1 MVRERSIRFD
11 KAGEEFYNLIS
22 ALHKSLRNSDVQAG
36 VYWLAR
42 MLEGGEDPLY
52 IARRLVRMASEDIG
66 NADPRALE
74 LALNAWDVQ
83 ERLGSPEGEL
93 AIAQAV
99 VYLAC
104 APKSN
109 AVYTAFGAARQ
120 DASRH
125 GSLEVPVHLRN
136 APTRLMKQLGYGKR
150 YRYAH
155 DEPEAYAAG
164 ENYLPDELRGVHY
177 YQPVDRGLEIRIR
190 EKLQH
195 LRELDRRGQNS
206 DK

>member
-1 MVRERSIRFD
+1 MLGMPEAR
-11 KAGEEFYNLIS
+11 Y
-22 ALHKSLRNSDVQAG
+22 ALAE
-36 VYWLAR
+36 A
-42 MLEGGEDPLY
+42 
-52 IARRLVRMASEDIG
+52 
-66 NADPRALE
+66 
-74 LALNAWDVQ
+74 
-83 ERLGSPEGEL
+83 
-93 AIAQAV
+93 AI
-99 VYLAC
+99 YLAT

-109 AVYTAFGAARQ
+109 SIYRAWGEVQAAIQ
-120 DASRH
+120 KH
-125 GSLEVPVHLRN
+125 GSLPVPLHLRN

-195 LRELDRRGQNS
+195 LRELDKRVIGVGCRSSTSRRQRGCS
-206 DK
+206 RTMGA